1 MSLVRK
7 ALIAGAI
14 GYVLARRRAP
24 AVQARRVLRISRVV
38 ADLDRAEAF
47 YRDALGFQALGRRP
61 ANLAGLGAGP
71 LRADE
76 AVMRLGEQELAL
88 VRFTRPGRRYP
99 ASSHSNDAWFQHIAV
114 VVNDMDAA
122 YARLSAAQG
131 WQPISEG
138 GPQELPPDNGG
149 VRAFKFRD
157 PDGHPVELLWFPP
170 GQGRP
175 VWHGRTEPGP
185 FLGIDHSALTVTS
198 GRRSRRFYAALGFT
212 AADQTTNRGPAQ
224 HRLDNV
230 ALDRVNVTSLRPS
243 SSNGPGLELLAY
255 HPIGRGAGQP
265 RLNDFVTDW
274 VTIEV
279 SNSLA
284 HPRSLR
290 DPDRHRL
297 LLVPQG
303 AV

>member
-7 ALIAGAI
+7 ALVAGAV

-24 AVQARRVLRISRVV
+24 AVQARRILRVSRVV

-47 YRDALGFQALGRRP
+47 YRDALGFQATGRRP

-114 VVNDMDAA
+114 VVNDIDAA
-122 YARLSAAQG
+122 HARLSAAQG
-131 WQPISEG
+131 WQPITQG
-138 GPQELPPDNGG
+138 GPQQLPPDGG

-170 GQGRP
+170 GQGRD
-175 VWHGRTEPGP
+175 VWHGRTTPGP
-185 FLGIDHSALTVTS
+185 FLGLDHSALTVTS
-198 GRRSRRFYAALGFT
+198 GRRSLRFYRALGFDI
-212 AADQTTNRGPAQ
+212 AGHSLNRGPGQ
-224 HRLDNV
+224 QRLDAV
-230 ALDRVNVTSLRPS
+230 ALNHVNVSSLRPAS
-243 SSNGPGLELLAY
+243 THGPGLELLAY
-255 HPIGRGAGQP
+255 HPRGRGAGQP

-279 SNSLA
+279 SPPLA
-284 HPRSLR
+284 RPRSLR

-303 AV
+303 SA